1 MKKLSLALI
10 TGGALC
16 AFGVLLGGAA
26 LAMTSFEFSKVVT
39 TMKYENKTAAYEPSL
54 LAGIEIAAEDLKVV
68 VSPSPDEQVHLSY
81 WESALDATTIEVDGG
96 MLRFRHTVSDSW
108 LDNFIHGFWSSFARY
123 RHVIEI
129 KIPASFA
136 GSLSVTNENAA
147 LEASGLT
154 ALSSAAFRSKM
165 VRWSSRI
172 SSAWAG

>member
-68 VSPSPDEQVHLSY
+68 VSPSPDEQVHIESVGHY
-81 WESALDATTIEVDGG
+81 WTLLTELLKS
-96 MLRFRHTVSDSW
+96 
-108 LDNFIHGFWSSFARY
+108 
-123 RHVIEI
+123 
-129 KIPASFA
+129 IPA
-136 GSLSVTNENAA
+136 
-147 LEASGLT
+147 
-154 ALSSAAFRSKM
+154 K
-165 VRWSSRI
+165 
-172 SSAWAG
+172 